1 MHKGKKIYYKP
12 PLPFWGQKRYF
23 VNNYRTAVDEI
34 IPGNGEGWTVV
45 DVFGGSGLLSYWAK
59 KMKPGARVVYNDF
72 DNYMERL
79 KNIGD
84 TNILRE
90 QLVDFMAAN
99 GLKFD
104 KKIPKNTKL
113 HAELIDIIKRYPGYK
128 DYVSLCS
135 WLLFPGRGKKNT

>member
-1 MHKGKKIYYKP
+1 MHKGKEKIYYKP

-59 KMKPGARVVYNDF
+59 RMKPGAMVVYNDF

-90 QLVDFMAAN
+90 
-99 GLKFD
+99 
-104 KKIPKNTKL
+104 
-113 HAELIDIIKRYPGYK
+113 
-128 DYVSLCS
+128 
-135 WLLFPGRGKKNT
+135 